1 MARTPLFSI
10 PCNGNSPAFPQT
22 AASAPPWTARA
33 YTAAPRKGRRTGR
46 LEPFRYRRRKR
57 FPANPPCPGPRRRPG
72 RSCGARA
79 PCGRWTELF
88 LLCSCPYCRLRLF
101 PGQDPLSGRPF
112 GGRETVSP
120 GIPRR
125 RRSLSG
131 KPPAGFQARSQ
142 FLKGNGSIQTEAHP
156 VFLIHMVGRK
166 TAAIIRK
173 NPGLTG
179 TNPQV
184 QNLHPFLGTARCAL
198 PRSQQVFDRYLLRRR
213 AGCPGKSEGYP
224 YAGAAFGPAPAGV
237 PAATTVPERPCMRPP
252 RPQPRFGRRW
262 DGGAVGV
269 GEAVSVLR
277 GK

>member
-1 MARTPLFSI
+1 MKTMNPAVSFCVHSLRLKARTAAEATQSRHGTDPSFSI

-46 LEPFRYRRRKR
+46 LEPFQYRRRKR

-88 LLCSCPYCRLRLF
+88 FYVHALTVGSASFRVKTPF
-101 PGQDPLSGRPF
+101 PAVHPGAGRQFLP
-112 GGRETVSP
+112 TL
-120 GIPRR
+120 PRR

-184 QNLHPFLGTARCAL
+184 QNLHPFLGTAPQLQARH
-198 PRSQQVFDRYLLRRR
+198 SQ
-213 AGCPGKSEGYP
+213 KS
-224 YAGAAFGPAPAGV
+224 GV
-237 PAATTVPERPCMRPP
+237 PFSVSFRRTTAFPGNFLHRNSSSSP
-252 RPQPRFGRRW
+252 
-262 DGGAVGV
+262 
-269 GEAVSVLR
+269 
-277 GK
+277 

>member
-1 MARTPLFSI
+1 MKTMNPAVSFCVHSLRLKARTAAEATQSRHGTAPSFST

-33 YTAAPRKGRRTGR
+33 YTAAPRKGRRTVR

-101 PGQDPLSGRPF
+101 PGQDPLSGRPS
-112 GGRETVSP
+112 GGGKTVSP

-184 QNLHPFLGTARCAL
+184 QNLHPFLGTAPQLQARH
-198 PRSQQVFDRYLLRRR
+198 SQ
-213 AGCPGKSEGYP
+213 KS
-224 YAGAAFGPAPAGV
+224 GV
-237 PAATTVPERPCMRPP
+237 PFSVSFRRTTAFPGNFLHRNSSSSP
-252 RPQPRFGRRW
+252 
-262 DGGAVGV
+262 
-269 GEAVSVLR
+269 
-277 GK
+277 

>member
-1 MARTPLFSI
+1 MKTMNPAVSFCVHSLRLKARTAAEATQSRHGTAPSFST

-33 YTAAPRKGRRTGR
+33 YTAAPRKGRRTVR

-101 PGQDPLSGRPF
+101 PGQDPLSGRPS
-112 GGRETVSP
+112 GGGKTVSP
-120 GIPRR
+120 DTPAPEALTFRQASGWFPGAQPVPQRER
-125 RRSLSG
+125 FHPDRSS
-131 KPPAGFQARSQ
+131 PS
-142 FLKGNGSIQTEAHP
+142 
-156 VFLIHMVGRK
+156 FLIHMVGRK

-184 QNLHPFLGTARCAL
+184 QNLHPFLGTAPQLQARH
-198 PRSQQVFDRYLLRRR
+198 SQ
-213 AGCPGKSEGYP
+213 KS
-224 YAGAAFGPAPAGV
+224 GV
-237 PAATTVPERPCMRPP
+237 PFSVSFRRTTAFPGNFLHRNSSSSP
-252 RPQPRFGRRW
+252 
-262 DGGAVGV
+262 
-269 GEAVSVLR
+269 
-277 GK
+277 